1 MSGCQKSGSGQVR
14 VLNFFFGFGSG
25 RVLDFFFRVWV
36 GFGLHYS
43 GSGRVSGFILAYK
56 NAIFRVKIANFS
68 QTLSD
73 HQKKIILLLK
83 TTKNIGSIE

>member
-1 MSGCQKSGSGQVR
+1 MSGCQKSGSGRVR

-25 RVLDFFFRVWV
+25 RVLDFFF

>member
-1 MSGCQKSGSGQVR
+1 MSGCQKSGSGFE
-14 VLNFFFGFGSG
+14 FFFSGSG
-25 RVLDFFFRVWV
+25 RVLDFFF

>member
-1 MSGCQKSGSGQVR
+1 MPKV
-14 VLNFFFGFGSG
+14 GFGSG
-25 RVLDFFFRVWV
+25 SGFEFFFRVRVGSGIGFFFRVRV
-36 GFGLHYS
+36 GFGLYFS

-83 TTKNIGSIE
+83 TTKNMGSIE

>member
-1 MSGCQKSGSGQVR
+1 MSGCQKSGSG
-14 VLNFFFGFGSG
+14 FE
-25 RVLDFFFRVWV
+25 FFFRVRV

-43 GSGRVSGFILAYK
+43 GSGRVSGFILAYE

-83 TTKNIGSIE
+83 TTKNMGSIE